1 MEITPLVGTW
11 SLLSWYNRTEDGRRL
26 YPLGKDATGY
36 ISYSPDGFV
45 FVQMMAC
52 HRALFT
58 VNDPFGGTAQE
69 DSGAFKSQI
78 TYAGPYEYHGDHV
91 IHRVTQES
99 CPNWVGS
106 AQVRQVEFIDKRLR
120 LSAADAMFRG
130 QKVTA
135 YLDW

>member
-52 HRALFT
+52 HRTLFT

-78 TYAGPYEYHGDHV
+78 TYEGPYEYHGDHV
-91 IHRVTQES
+91 IHRVTQAS

-135 YLDW
+135 YLDR